1 MGKGKVKPS
10 APSFEVPDFNM
21 PTNRPRDASSGPSV
35 NRPKDVSGGPSVG
48 TGRGR
53 GTGFRGRV
61 ANTWENLSQKV
72 RNVFTGKSG
81 HTKANSKTFKGKKL
95 GDEVTDI
102 SKNNKTMTIDGK
114 KKSFDE
120 LSEAPDVKSA
130 SKSEASKLA
139 RVGLKGAG
147 AVAALMILTG
157 NKNPI
162 TAVTEVVEGAADLG
176 ADLGEGLGGLFQGFG
191 EMFAIIGSHGKY
203 VSSASSCILILM
215 LLSMALSAVK
225 T

>member
-1 MGKGKVKPS
+1 MGKGKINVSGSPPK
-10 APSFEVPDFNM
+10 SFVPDNINI
-21 PTNRPRDASSGPSV
+21 PANRPRDISSGPRV
-35 NRPKDVSGGPSVG
+35 NRPRAEGGPSVG
-48 TGRGR
+48 SGRGS

-72 RNVFTGKSG
+72 RNMFTGKSG

-95 GDEVTDI
+95 GDQVTDI
-102 SKNNKTMTIDGK
+102 SKNN

-130 SKSEASKLA
+130 SRSEGAKLA

-162 TAVTEVVEGAADLG
+162 TAVTEVVEGAADIG
-176 ADLGEGLGGLFQGFG
+176 ADLGEGAGGLFKGFG
-191 EMFAIIGSHGKY
+191 EIIALIGSHGKY
-203 VSSASSCILILM
+203 VSSASSCM
-215 LLSMALSAVK
+215 LLLIAFSMALSAVK